1 MWPQPYNWFT
11 FVFCCFSAS
20 TFDLIKNTPM
30 SFLSGK
36 AASVKTMI
44 CYNQCYDVK
53 MTSSFE
59 WKWRAWSGAQCASV
73 PINMK
78 TSNDSNQPKRRKKF
92 DPICSQYCVWYLSKG
107 TKGELIVVDSTKG
120 KHYRCPHKQRF
131 FNRLSLLTQTSHTK
145 ISAIARCPNFFVPA
159 IITELV
165 KSTL

>member
-36 AASVKTMI
+36 AASVKLWFAI
-44 CYNQCYDVK
+44 
-53 MTSSFE
+53 TSVMML
-59 WKWRAWSGAQCASV
+59 KWQVLLNGSGAREVARNAPVS
-73 PINMK
+73 PLTWKPLTIL
-78 TSNDSNQPKRRKKF
+78 TSQNARKQF

-145 ISAIARCPNFFVPA
+145 ISAIARCPDFFVPA
-159 IITELV
+159 ITTELV

>member
-1 MWPQPYNWFT
+1 MAVYENQMIYNIPHSPEYSTNGEIHLIFVHGIKSNWLNQLHRGCKIEGFENPRRFLYLFDNLMWPQPYNWFT

-44 CYNQCYDVK
+44 SYNQCYDVK

-78 TSNDSNQPKRRKKF
+78 TSNDSNQPKRKEKVWP
-92 DPICSQYCVWYLSKG
+92 DLLSVLCV
-107 TKGELIVVDSTKG
+107 IPV
-120 KHYRCPHKQRF
+120 
-131 FNRLSLLTQTSHTK
+131 
-145 ISAIARCPNFFVPA
+145 
-159 IITELV
+159 
-165 KSTL
+165 